1 MPRCAARAALDLKS
15 ATPFKACTGRC
26 ENAAQTLTIHPFTAK
41 AHQSMAL
48 DPPTMLT
55 LTIALA
61 AAAALYLAI
70 EWGSVRERSLLF
82 WSAGF
87 ATITVGSTLAL
98 LRGSGLLLIGI
109 WFANG
114 LLVTAHWLFLLGVAR
129 FTETRL
135 SRGWYLIFAVW
146 LAMLWVPEAQ
156 AWSKVMLMVNSLLV
170 ALVTLRASLLL
181 RPHGKSL
188 SVGAVQLRYVLLAHG
203 LFYVIKAFTAVVPGT
218 LIDLAAFRGQI
229 IQISLVEGAMA
240 IMLIALSMTGTERY
254 RREKRIARLAARD
267 PLTALYNRRALEVRA
282 PRLLEGVCGARPGAL
297 LLIDIDNFKLV
308 NDLYGHTAGDQLLVA
323 LSEMIRSAL
332 PEGAL
337 AARLGGD
344 EFIILLNNAS
354 RERIEGLGSM
364 LRDQFHTV
372 ASQTFATPEAVT
384 LSIGAT
390 LFNQPPA
397 SLAGLIEQGDSALY
411 ESKRGGRD
419 RIRLV
424 DRTSQV

>member
-1 MPRCAARAALDLKS
+1 
-15 ATPFKACTGRC
+15 
-26 ENAAQTLTIHPFTAK
+26 
-41 AHQSMAL
+41 MAL
-48 DPPTMLT
+48 DPPTLLT
-55 LTIALA
+55 LSIALA

-70 EWGSVRERSLLF
+70 EWRSIREPSLLF

-114 LLVTAHWLFLLGVAR
+114 LLVIAHGLFLMGVAR
-129 FTETRL
+129 FTQARL
-135 SRGWYLIFAVW
+135 SRAWYLVFAVW
-146 LAMLWVPEAQ
+146 LALLLLPEEPS
-156 AWSKVMLMVNSLLV
+156 WSKVMLLVNSLLV
-170 ALVTLRASLLL
+170 ALLTLRASFLL
-181 RPHGKSL
+181 RPHGRSL
-188 SVGAVQLRYVLLAHG
+188 SVGAVQLRYVLLVHG
-203 LFYVIKAFTAVVPGT
+203 LFYLAKAISAVIPGT
-218 LIDLAAFRGQI
+218 LIDLAAFRGEI

-282 PRLLEGVCGARPGAL
+282 PRLLDEVSGARPGAL

-308 NDLYGHTAGDQLLVA
+308 NDLYGHTAGDRLLVT
-323 LSEMIRSAL
+323 LSEMILSAL
-332 PEGAL
+332 PDGAL

-344 EFIILLNNAS
+344 EFVILLGNAS
-354 RERIEGLGSM
+354 NERIVELGSR
-364 LRDQFHTV
+364 LREQFHQA
-372 ASQTFATPEAVT
+372 ASQTFATPAAVT
-384 LSIGAT
+384 LSIGAN
-390 LFNQPPA
+390 LFDQPPA
-397 SLAGLIEQGDSALY
+397 SLTALIEQSDAALY

-424 DRTSQV
+424 DQTLASSGLLRTL